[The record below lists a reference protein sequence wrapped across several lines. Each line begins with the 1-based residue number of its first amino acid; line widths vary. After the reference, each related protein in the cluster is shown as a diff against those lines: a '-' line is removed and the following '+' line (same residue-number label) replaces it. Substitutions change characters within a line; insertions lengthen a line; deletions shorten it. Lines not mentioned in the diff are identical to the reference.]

1 MILAVLML
9 PRELVLMPSRGG
21 TGFLSWRGT
30 TPKGGIPM
38 ILNAHAVIHIL
49 AQRAPHP
56 IAHFLALI
64 SLFLRKTF
72 GNSYHL
78 ILQTTKRRFREVT

>member
-1 MILAVLML
+1 
-9 PRELVLMPSRGG
+9 
-21 TGFLSWRGT
+21 
-30 TPKGGIPM
+30 M